1 MLSSSALMAALIALI
16 TSSALTKH
24 RQNISKGSSFTMGA
38 LAKASKNKYFLR
50 TIHCYNKYMLFESEQ
65 NYLTVG
71 REGV

>member
-16 TSSALTKH
+16 TSSVLTKH

-38 LAKASKNKYFLR
+38 LTKASKNKYFLR

-65 NYLTVG
+65 NYFIVG